1 MKRTTPTLAGL
12 FLAVCGSAAIA
23 DDLPCAENATCM
35 LTSSNG
41 EPSATGDHLAQCS
54 GTFPDFITDLDN
66 VPPDY
71 DGPFFELS
79 QDYPSGAVSTDLP
92 WEAFDFTDPD
102 QADDY
107 LYALRDYSFEGMIEA
122 DFVPSANSVRDW
134 YHVPMMNFDRGARD
148 MVHGVT
154 KERTLPPGEIGLVN
168 YVSNYAV
175 GFYNAIGAETFGRV
189 FADPGAP
196 DISDTTFANGAM
208 VFKILFTTAVPDD
221 FEDSSNYILEGAPAW
236 EVAVGKNE
244 LTTIRLLQMDV
255 AVRDDRAKPS
265 GWVFG
270 TFAFEASATDPV
282 AWNRLRPVGLAWGDD
297 PGYTPAN
304 QAAGDPLL
312 EGIVSAQIPKY
323 AAGHLGWAG
332 RVNGPVDNPAS
343 SCISC
348 HGTAQYPV
356 EAIMLPTSACDTIEK
371 KLYYFRNLEL
381 GEPFGGVNDACE
393 PFDYEG
399 KLTSL
404 DFSLQMQVALQNM
417 LDYGDVNPCTAAP
430 KTAVAAAGSAAER
443 RILPRI
449 ER

>member
-1 MKRTTPTLAGL
+1 
-12 FLAVCGSAAIA
+12 
-23 DDLPCAENATCM
+23 M
-35 LTSSNG
+35 LTTSKG
-41 EPSATGDHLAQCS
+41 APVDTGDHLAQCS
-54 GTFPDFITDLDN
+54 GTFPDFVTDRGN
-66 VPPDY
+66 VPANY
-71 DGPFFELS
+71 AGPFFELS
-79 QDYPSGAVSTDLP
+79 QDYPSSTTSTDLP
-92 WEAFDFTDPD
+92 WEVYDFTDPD

-107 LYALRDYSFEGMIEA
+107 LYALRDYSFEGMIDA
-122 DFVPSANSVRDW
+122 KFVPSANSVRDW

-168 YVSNYAV
+168 YVNNYAV
-175 GFYNAIGAETFGRV
+175 GFYNDIGAETFGRV
-189 FADPGAP
+189 FAAPGTP
-196 DISDTTFANGAM
+196 DLTDTTFANGSM
-208 VFKILFTTAVPDD
+208 VFKILFTAALPDD
-221 FEDSSNYILEGAPAW
+221 FEDPSNYILEGSPAW
-236 EVAVGKNE
+236 GVAVGGNK

-255 AVRDDRAKPS
+255 AVRDDRAQPS

-270 TFAFEASATDPV
+270 TFAFEASATDPI

-304 QAAGDPLL
+304 QASGDPLF

-356 EAIMLPTSACDTIEK
+356 EAVMLPTDACDTTAK
-371 KLYYFRNLEL
+371 KLHYFRNLKL

-393 PFDYEG
+393 PFEYQG
-399 KLTSL
+399 TLTSL

-417 LDYGDVNPCTAAP
+417 LDYDDVNPCLAASE
-430 KTAVAAAGSAAER
+430 TSVAAVAAPER

-449 ER
+449 QR